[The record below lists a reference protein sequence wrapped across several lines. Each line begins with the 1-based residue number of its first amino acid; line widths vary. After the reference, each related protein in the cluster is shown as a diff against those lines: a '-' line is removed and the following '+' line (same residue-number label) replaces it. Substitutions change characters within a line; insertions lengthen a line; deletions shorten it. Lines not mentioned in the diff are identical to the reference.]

1 MYSIFSIITGAFAP
15 LDNIGIT
22 HGQLLIANG
31 VLEIIQI
38 QFQISFLF
46 NLKEKILQEEQ
57 ENKRPGRQYVTF
69 SFLFNI
75 SQWLVLT
82 FEIQKFRA
90 SLIQSNFYGVM
101 PWIIIQ
107 RVTL

>member
-1 MYSIFSIITGAFAP
+1 M
-15 LDNIGIT
+15 
-22 HGQLLIANG
+22 H
-31 VLEIIQI
+31 
-38 QFQISFLF
+38 
-46 NLKEKILQEEQ
+46 EEQ
-57 ENKRPGRQYVTF
+57 ENEKPGRQYITF

-107 RVTL
+107 RVTLPLAVFFRFHSAVISIELWKQVYIRVQPANNANGKNIACLERDKKDEELQQN